1 MKNTKRKKR
10 IKNSKILSYYWKLFL
25 ILYFNNNKFKYIELE
40 LNNNVH
46 EIGQNLNI
54 FEYVENY
61 GRNGAYI
68 L

>member
-25 ILYFNNNKFKYIELE
+25 IYFNNNKFKYIELE

-54 FEYVENY
+54 FEHVENY

>member
-40 LNNNVH
+40 SNNNVH

-54 FEYVENY
+54 FEHVENY